1 METELKLLVGSSDV
15 EALRNHPLLKKYASD
30 PPHEVDLTGIYFDT
44 PNYDL
49 RRADAGLRVRQTGN
63 DWVQTLK
70 IGGPAVAGLH
80 QRQEWET
87 KVDGPAPDLAALR
100 KLVDPKSDYAK
111 LIRKF
116 SKPDL
121 LRRTFATRVRRTIW
135 ELRLPDGDEVE
146 CVIDEGSI
154 EYGSS
159 KAPIGELELELKS
172 GEPKRLFDLALQLQ
186 QDIPFHIGN
195 LSKADR
201 GYGLIVPH
209 EDAAVKA
216 APIYLERK
224 MTVEAAFRAIVENCL
239 AQIQANEPGVIRER
253 DVESVHQMRVGLR
266 RLRSALG
273 MFKAV
278 IPCPDEIQAE
288 LKWLGSQLG
297 AARDWDVLTGSTLTK
312 VAKEIANKATLAPVR
327 KATQE
332 RAEASH
338 DEAAK
343 AVLSPRYTRLILMF
357 YGWVQGAGWR
367 QPMTEA
373 QRRRLLRPICL
384 FADKTLIRDQERLLK
399 RGRRLKGA
407 SPETRH
413 EVRIAAK
420 KTRYAT
426 EFFQSL
432 YPSDR
437 VRPYVKALS
446 RMQDE
451 LGWLNDASVA
461 TALLQDLNPTHP
473 EISANASFVR
483 GYLACRIR
491 SDDIALDRLWLKFE
505 KAGLPCRK

>member
-1 METELKLLVGSSDV
+1 METELKLLIEPSDI
-15 EALRNHPLLKKYASD
+15 EALRNHPLFKKYAAD
-30 PPHEVDLTGIYFDT
+30 PPHEESLTGIYFDT

-49 RRADAGLRVRQTGN
+49 RRADAGLRVRQVGR

-70 IGGPAVAGLH
+70 IGGQAVAGLH
-80 QRQEWET
+80 QRQEWES
-87 KVDGPAPDLAALR
+87 KVDGPMPDLVALR
-100 KLVDPKSDYAK
+100 ELVDPKSDYAK
-111 LIRKF
+111 LIKKY

-121 LRRTFATRVRRTIW
+121 LHRTFATQVKRTVW

-186 QDIPFHIGN
+186 HDIPLHIGN

-201 GYGLIVPH
+201 GYGLMVPH
-209 EDAAVKA
+209 EISAVKA
-216 APIYLERK
+216 APIHLGRK
-224 MTVEAAFRAIVENCL
+224 MTVEAAFRVIVENCL
-239 AQIQANEPGVIRER
+239 AQIQANEPGVLRER
-253 DVESVHQMRVGLR
+253 DIESVHQMRVGLR

-278 IPCPDEIQAE
+278 IPCPDDIQAE
-288 LKWLGSQLG
+288 LKWLGTELG
-297 AARDWDVLTGSTLTK
+297 AARDWDVLTGSTLSR
-312 VAKEIANKATLAPVR
+312 VGKELADKATLAPVR
-327 KATQE
+327 KATQD
-332 RAEASH
+332 RATASH
-338 DEAAK
+338 EEAAA
-343 AVLSPRYTRLILMF
+343 AVMSPRYTKLILVF
-357 YGWVQGAGWR
+357 YSWVQGTGWR
-367 QPMTEA
+367 QSLTAA
-373 QRRRLLRPICL
+373 QHRQLMRPISR
-384 FADKTLIRDQERLLK
+384 FAGKTLVRDQERLRK
-399 RGRRLKGA
+399 RGQRLEGA

-432 YPSDR
+432 YPADR

-461 TALLQDLNPTHP
+461 TTLLQDLGPTRP
-473 EISANASFVR
+473 EISNNASFVR
-483 GYLACRIR
+483 GYLACQIR
-491 SDDIALDRLWLKFE
+491 SDDIALDQLWKKFE
-505 KAGLPCRK
+505 KIALPCRK